1 MLTSP
6 AVIWDLSL
14 PAFSFSSFASHR
26 LEPRRQGRLCAGLR
40 VVTAWRP
47 FLPPVTFSTLN
58 DTLPESNATA
68 PTLVRSCTVYL
79 FWPLIFI
86 VLRSFYFQCIS

>member
-58 DTLPESNATA
+58 DTCLLYTSDAA
-68 PTLVRSCTVYL
+68 DDWLVV
-79 FWPLIFI
+79 
-86 VLRSFYFQCIS
+86 